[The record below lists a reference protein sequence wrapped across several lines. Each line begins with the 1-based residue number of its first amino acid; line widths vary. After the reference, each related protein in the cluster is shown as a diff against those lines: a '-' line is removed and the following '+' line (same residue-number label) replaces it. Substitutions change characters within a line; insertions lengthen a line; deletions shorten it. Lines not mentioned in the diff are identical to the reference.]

1 MQRKTVIL
9 SLIPCY
15 NESYVPLY
23 ETGKA
28 MKPLTELFSTT
39 ISKLA
44 YPDLATTKV

>member
-15 NESYVPLY
+15 NNESYVPLY

-28 MKPLTELFSTT
+28 MKPLTELFSST
-39 ISKLA
+39 ISKLCEEI
-44 YPDLATTKV
+44 